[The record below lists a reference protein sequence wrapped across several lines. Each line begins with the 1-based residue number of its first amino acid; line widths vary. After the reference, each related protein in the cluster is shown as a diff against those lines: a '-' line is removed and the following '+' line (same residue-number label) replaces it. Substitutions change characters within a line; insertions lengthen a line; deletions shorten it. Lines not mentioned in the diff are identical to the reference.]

1 MLRRAAVRTLS
12 VSLCGTLFR
21 GAFGLVARPVGSGTA
36 TLRPIELDGRGGNT
50 GAGAEPVTPRL
61 LLLSSGLTT
70 PELESTF
77 RGMLSDVVSAG
88 EQPSITMVVTGQMA
102 PSNESPESG
111 GSQSK
116 KSPGERRRRRWA
128 DATKKGRV
136 LAAQL
141 GVEINCVDCAK
152 THGEE
157 LERSLDGA
165 HCIWV
170 TGGNTFFLWQHMR
183 ASGLDEMIRRKL
195 ASGTLY
201 VGCSAGAIVAGR
213 SVSTAFWKGW
223 DDPAAAAETDWT
235 DPDSLLGLSLVPH
248 RSFFPHYDPSWA
260 SLVEAKRDGLDHP
273 VVCLEDAGPGFV
285 SPEPATEEGAGEGD
299 CA

>member
-1 MLRRAAVRTLS
+1 MLRRATVRTLS

-21 GAFGLVARPVGSGTA
+21 GALGLVARPVGSATA
-36 TLRPIELDGRGGNT
+36 ALRPTEADGRGGSP
-50 GAGAEPVTPRL
+50 GASAEPVPPRL

-77 RGMLSDVVSAG
+77 RGMLSDAAAG
-88 EQPSITMVVTGQMA
+88 EEPSITMVVTGQMA
-102 PSNESPESG
+102 PSNETPEG
-111 GSQSK
+111 GESQSK

-128 DATKKGRV
+128 DATKKGKV

-152 THGEE
+152 TQGDE
-157 LERSLDGA
+157 LERSLHGA
-165 HCIWV
+165 HCVWV
-170 TGGNTFFLWQHMR
+170 TGGNTFFLWEHMR

-195 ASGTLY
+195 ASGALY

-213 SVSTAFWKGW
+213 SVSPAFWKGW
-223 DDPAAAAETDWT
+223 DDPAAAAETDWD
-235 DPDSLLGLSLVPH
+235 DPASLLGLGLVPR

-260 SLVEAKRDGLDHP
+260 PLVEAKRGGLDHD

-285 SPEPATEEGAGEGD
+285 SPEPEEEGAGPEGD
-299 CA
+299 RA